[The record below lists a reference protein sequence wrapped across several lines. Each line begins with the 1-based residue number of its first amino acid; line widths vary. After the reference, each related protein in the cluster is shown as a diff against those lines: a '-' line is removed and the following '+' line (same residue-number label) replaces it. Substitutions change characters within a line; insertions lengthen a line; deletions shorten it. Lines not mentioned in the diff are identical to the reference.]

1 MTVTSPKCQLQLNR
15 ANYMQFLYKLY
26 RRFEAE
32 PGLVGTYTGLYQ
44 QHCQEIGQETVD
56 LQIAHWHLTA
66 EVISFYVP

>member
-1 MTVTSPKCQLQLNR
+1 
-15 ANYMQFLYKLY
+15 MQFLYKLY